1 MIYFTTGI
9 MWMVYAVMMVT
20 SFLYIRPNNQQLLG
34 ITFSQSDQQKP
45 EVVALLKQ
53 FKRSVLIVFVGS
65 IIVSVLLMHDIFY
78 DVYEVVMIVSFMLNI
93 SLNWILINS
102 YQNKLEAYK
111 KAHDLYYH
119 NDHKVRVDLGVL
131 TSSKEGKISSTY
143 LYVML
148 ILSLVP
154 LLIHDIPLIARCIG
168 PIIMLFPLYVYYKQ
182 VPPSHLNTD
191 SKINVEMSIRINKIQ
206 SISATLIGLLMLV
219 FYLIL
224 VFGAQKNSPLLL
236 FIGSGILMLGIT
248 LIAVWQTRQIRE
260 VESVSGEDYL
270 QDTSKMYRWGAYYNP
285 NDKRLFVPKRVSSM
299 GMTINAAHPLGKAL
313 MASIILL
320 ILWILIFLGY
330 STFSDYKYQID
341 AQQIV
346 IDAPMYDRSINKE
359 DIVSIEK
366 VNSIPQGIRSN
377 GFGGLKKNFGH
388 FSLDTYGNVM
398 LYIYNDVDNYI
409 IVKTKDQTF
418 IFNDTSVDATDTL
431 YDDITAWLK

>member
-53 FKRSVLIVFVGS
+53 FKRSVLIVFVDS
-65 IIVSVLLMHDIFY
+65 ILVSVLLMHDIFY

-182 VPPSHLNTD
+182 VSPSHLNTD

-206 SISATLIGLLMLV
+206 SISATLI
-219 FYLIL
+219 F
-224 VFGAQKNSPLLL
+224 N
-236 FIGSGILMLGIT
+236 
-248 LIAVWQTRQIRE
+248 
-260 VESVSGEDYL
+260 
-270 QDTSKMYRWGAYYNP
+270 
-285 NDKRLFVPKRVSSM
+285 
-299 GMTINAAHPLGKAL
+299 
-313 MASIILL
+313 
-320 ILWILIFLGY
+320 
-330 STFSDYKYQID
+330 FS
-341 AQQIV
+341 
-346 IDAPMYDRSINKE
+346 
-359 DIVSIEK
+359 
-366 VNSIPQGIRSN
+366 IRST
-377 GFGGLKKNFGH
+377 KKQSTS
-388 FSLDTYGNVM
+388 SLYRLWN
-398 LYIYNDVDNYI
+398 LNARYNTHCRVANASN
-409 IVKTKDQTF
+409 TR
-418 IFNDTSVDATDTL
+418 S
-431 YDDITAWLK
+431 